1 MNIVSARRREERKV
15 DLHLRN
21 KGGSEELFT
30 AVPSA
35 VSVIDFR
42 QCSRAKGW
50 FNKNQGVFSIRIDRQ
65 KDENFSVLL
74 LLNHT
79 TELPIVDKNSWKE

>member
-1 MNIVSARRREERKV
+1 MV
-15 DLHLRN
+15 
-21 KGGSEELFT
+21 
-30 AVPSA
+30 
-35 VSVIDFR
+35 
-42 QCSRAKGW
+42 QQ
-50 FNKNQGVFSIRIDRQ
+50 NQGVFSIRIDRQ